1 MLKHLAAYVP
11 KYHLGIQTTC
21 NILLQL
27 RKGKKDRVIG
37 GLVEGECI

>member
-1 MLKHLAAYVP
+1 MLKLLAAYVR
-11 KYHLGIQTTC
+11 KYDLGIQTTC

-27 RKGKKDRVIG
+27 TKGKKDRVIG